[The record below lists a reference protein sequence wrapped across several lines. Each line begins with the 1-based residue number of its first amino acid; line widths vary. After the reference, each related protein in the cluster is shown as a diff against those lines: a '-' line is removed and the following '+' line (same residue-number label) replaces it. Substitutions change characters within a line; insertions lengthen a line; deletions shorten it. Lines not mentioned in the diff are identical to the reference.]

1 MRKEAAMSRIAI
13 AAALSAALLAH
24 AGIEAA
30 AAPAG
35 LKSSVNDL
43 AKRPSPKR
51 LLPSIKLP
59 CGANYAGRDVTVTNN
74 SGTDLRPGSKVTI
87 IYYVAGKYDKTEAFF
102 LRDVWPA
109 GKSELMSYSGGPV
122 SSCIVLVK
130 RPTYR

>member
-1 MRKEAAMSRIAI
+1 MSRFAI
-13 AAALSAALLAH
+13 AAALLAL

-35 LKSSVNDL
+35 LKPSANDL

-51 LLPSIKLP
+51 LLASVKLP
-59 CGANYAGRDVTVTNN
+59 CGADYAGRNVTVTNN
-74 SGTDLRPGSKVTI
+74 SGTDLRPGSKITI
-87 IYYVAGKYDKTEAFF
+87 IYYVAGKYDKTEVFF

-109 GKSELMSYSGGPV
+109 GKSELQSYTGGPV
-122 SSCIVLVK
+122 SSCIVQVR